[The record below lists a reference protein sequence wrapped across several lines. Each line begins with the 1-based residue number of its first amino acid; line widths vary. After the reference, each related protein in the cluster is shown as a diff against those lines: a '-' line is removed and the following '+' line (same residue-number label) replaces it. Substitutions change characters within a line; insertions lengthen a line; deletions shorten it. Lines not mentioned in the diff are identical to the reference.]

1 MIHKRMAMGRVE
13 IERRLHGKSVAIL
26 YECRYREAQPKT
38 EEKERKKKVEC
49 MQNKNSWTWKNE
61 TIWTGDGKNV

>member
-1 MIHKRMAMGRVE
+1 MGRVE

-61 TIWTGDGKNV
+61 TI